1 MPRKSQEVEDLIE
14 IKDNVFEIV
23 ELAEQIPGTKHA
35 VLCLPDAGLVGTIAG
50 MHLVT
55 TLGFELVGYID
66 TEFMPPV
73 LVVHNQQIR
82 PPIQIYANKQFL
94 LIVSEIPLTTEAM
107 RPVATALVRYL
118 QQLRPK
124 SVTALGGSPLPPATR
139 TQLERPEVYAVTN
152 TKAESKRLETKGIK
166 LLDEGIVAGANAI
179 ILLEAQRK
187 NLAVTYLMAQ
197 SFLNIPDPGAAAE
210 VLKALSEIT
219 GVPIA
224 IDKLVE
230 GAEEVRVKVRDLMSR
245 TTTAMEEG
253 GKQHELQIPAFY
265 Q

>member
-1 MPRKSQEVEDLIE
+1 MDLIE
-14 IKDNVFEIV
+14 VRDNVFEIV
-23 ELAEQIPGTKHA
+23 ELVAQAPGTKHA
-35 VLCLPDAGLVGTIAG
+35 VVCLPDAGLVGTIAG

-55 TLGFELVGYID
+55 TLGLELVGYID
-66 TEFMPPV
+66 TELMPP
-73 LVVHNQQIR
+73 LAIVHNQQIR
-82 PPIQIYANKQFL
+82 PPIQIYANKQL
-94 LIVSEIPLTTEAM
+94 LVIVSEIPLTAEAT

-124 SVTALGGSPLPPATR
+124 SVTALGGTPLPPATR
-139 TQLERPEVYAVTN
+139 SQLERPEVYAVTN
-152 TKAESKRLETKGIK
+152 VKVESKRLEAKGIK

-179 ILLEAQRK
+179 ILLEAQRRS
-187 NLAVTYLMAQ
+187 LSLTYLMAQ

-210 VLKALSEIT
+210 ALKALSEIT

-224 IDKLVE
+224 TDKLVE

-245 TTTAMEEG
+245 TTNAMEEG

>member
-1 MPRKSQEVEDLIE
+1 MPRKSQEPEELIE
-14 IKDNVFEIV
+14 IKDTVFEIV
-23 ELAEQIPGTKHA
+23 ELVEQTPGTKYA

-73 LVVHNQQIR
+73 VVVHNQQIR

-94 LIVSEIPLTTEAM
+94 LIVSEVPLTAEAM

-124 SVTALGGSPLPPATR
+124 SVTALGGTPLPPATR

-152 TKAESKRLETKGIK
+152 TKAEGKRLEAKGIK

-187 NLAVTYLMAQ
+187 NLPVTYLMAQ

-210 VLKALSEIT
+210 VLKALSELT
-219 GVPIA
+219 GLPIPTE
-224 IDKLVE
+224 KLVE